1 MKIIVKAKPGAREEK
16 VKKLSQ
22 PALELGGVAREEE
35 VYEVSVKEPPVD
47 GRANRAIAHALAKHF
62 GVAPSYVR
70 LVSGHTSKRKIFE
83 IDT

>member
-22 PALELGGVAREEE
+22 PALELDGVIRED

-62 GVAPSYVR
+62 GIAPSYIR
-70 LVSGHTSKRKIFE
+70 LLSGYTSKHKIFE
-83 IDT
+83 IDS